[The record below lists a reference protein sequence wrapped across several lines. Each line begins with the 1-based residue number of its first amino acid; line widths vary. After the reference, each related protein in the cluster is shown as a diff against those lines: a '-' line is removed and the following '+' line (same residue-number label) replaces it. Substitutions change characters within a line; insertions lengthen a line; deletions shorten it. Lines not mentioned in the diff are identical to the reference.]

1 MAKIDT
7 LDTLND
13 EVKHTLN
20 TLRTHSLYAKDM
32 PSGWA
37 GTKTLSNNQNWFLLD
52 QDMGN
57 IGIPATTFMVK
68 AVHLLEKWKRK
79 NIHTAFL

>member
-20 TLRTHSLYAKDM
+20 TLWTHSLYAKDM

-79 NIHTAFL
+79 NILTAFL